1 MLDTNFTT
9 IQDIRR
15 NYKKVK
21 DEVNETNTPTIVI
34 SNNQPQFAIV
44 SIKML
49 KKFAVRA
56 DTAINKSAQG
66 LLALAKW
73 AEENHIKG
81 PKDLSANH
89 DKYIWEK

>member
-1 MLDTNFTT
+1 MLQTNFTT
-9 IQDIRR
+9 IQDVRR

-21 DEVNETNTPTIVI
+21 DEVDETNTPTIVI

-49 KKFAVRA
+49 KNFSVPM
-56 DTAINKSAQG
+56 TSGNNSAQG

-73 AEENHIKG
+73 AEENHVRG
-81 PKDLSANH
+81 PKDLSENH
-89 DKYIWEK
+89 DKYIWGK

>member
-1 MLDTNFTT
+1 MLQTNYTT

-21 DEVNETNTPTIVI
+21 DEVDETNTPTIVI

-44 SIKML
+44 SMKML
-49 KKFAVRA
+49 QKIH
-56 DTAINKSAQG
+56 TQTNSNQGAQG
-66 LLALAKW
+66 LLALARW

-81 PKDLSANH
+81 PKDLSENH
-89 DKYIWEK
+89 DKYIWGK

>member
-1 MLDTNFTT
+1 MLQTNFTT

-15 NYKKVK
+15 NYKKIV

-49 KKFAVRA
+49 HNLQA
-56 DTAINKSAQG
+56 DSGEQSAKT

-73 AEENHIKG
+73 AEKEHIQG
-81 PKDLSANH
+81 PKDLSENH
-89 DKYIWEK
+89 DKYLWDK